1 MTKVKNLS
9 LEQDENNQDVLE
21 FENNLEKTSRDLVA
35 DILNRARSAIA
46 HESLDT
52 KQIMLPKQNF
62 ASSLPQLSITTLS
75 PPKYVSENDKNTG
88 ECDDAFGITSI
99 NHKSVINE
107 EIQPSNFHEELT
119 IQQAPSEEKV
129 SNQYQTKSDFKSNI
143 LNDFRGIGVG
153 SATPDTPHQR
163 DYQWK
168 SSIDLPPANNTAF
181 THSYN
186 YPQKPVYLRE
196 MSFSPPSLS
205 YDLVKDDLITSSPP
219 NNSNCIGEFIALSKM
234 LTYRQDSPTVINTD
248 DMEQKLKPFSSP
260 LPIYIPSTACTRIL
274 KNSEVHRFT
283 GDCNSQQRRLRH
295 NDSEVAKL
303 SYSDS
308 TSSELEKISIEYK
321 NNSFMTNKKQANKPN
336 IPRLQLP
343 SSPKLTHSPKTN
355 QMRIRQSSLLRNSIT
370 SKSNSLK
377 IPKSTSSSLC
387 WWEPLNRYDAHI
399 MEVEG
404 INNSPYNDKFNL
416 PEPNPEVLKHY
427 YYLCAQQPVKE
438 ASLMKAINEAEI
450 QAKYDKIAH
459 YEFLRRKSLQNQY
472 KRTRFLNSHQSRKFG
487 IESKHLNKINN
498 NNNNSTNRPNL
509 CRPEHFT
516 HSLQKE
522 NKPKKPSEYSDED
535 DLCSTMKKSK
545 KQRSV
550 LSSTIH
556 NSQSRRVSSKSNSRV
571 RSSLKVRNKGLD
583 KNEYNQNDSINH
595 HIHFDH
601 HERRLHSSNNQ
612 RTQRSQSPIENRI
625 NTIKDS
631 DYNRSIHSPISYF
644 LDFNDKPDY
653 NQHCTNLHSEY
664 FPINKQHADSP
675 TYINSEYADNLP
687 KAFHSTE
694 LQTENHSNENGLH
707 NKSIHSRRNNLHT
720 IHPNSS
726 FYRNS
731 DLYSGSLDR
740 LRRRCHS
747 IERELGSIERDKYEQ
762 GLNNPISGDPRVDA
776 LTSANRI
783 LRQRLHDIQKLQENR
798 EHALNK
804 AHEMVNGLLNKQQK
818 QASIIREST
827 RNFAQT
833 PSTLLTNNHDIDDD
847 HNRKSYITNL
857 YKPVIKDDSF
867 NLPTY
872 TPTKYRHYHN
882 QHHLQ
887 CHHDVN
893 HITDH
898 YDRNYNQ
905 HSPYNHCSNQRKP
918 FNSRNNST
926 NLLLE
931 KLRSDYADLA
941 NSVCRIEEKAR
952 DAASS
957 VQSLLRQFQMG
968 LMEPVNFSSMNQL
981 PNSDSHESF
990 NRESYSNELYDKSVM
1005 LRLQKARDTLDQL
1018 KSDSFRPSINLQRQV
1033 DYTVPLTIS
1042 VTPTTNSLL
1051 SSSIPV
1057 MTTTSGTVPSKMN
1070 HYNLHEPHL
1079 KHPNVYNRPYT
1090 NSLRSTWHIS

>member
-9 LEQDENNQDVLE
+9 VEQDENNQDVLE
-21 FENNLEKTSRDLVA
+21 FEDNLEKTSRDLVA

-52 KQIMLPKQNF
+52 KQIMLLPQNF
-62 ASSLPQLSITTLS
+62 TSSLPQLSTATLS

-99 NHKSVINE
+99 NHKSVVNE

-119 IQQAPSEEKV
+119 IQQEPSEEKV
-129 SNQYQTKSDFKSNI
+129 SNQYQTKFDFKSNI

-153 SATPDTPHQR
+153 SATPDTPRQR

-168 SSIDLPPANNTAF
+168 SSIDLPPANNTTF

-196 MSFSPPSLS
+196 MSLSPPSLS

-219 NNSNCIGEFIALSKM
+219 NNSNCIGEFTASSKM

-295 NDSEVAKL
+295 NDSEVGKL

-321 NNSFMTNKKQANKPN
+321 NDSFMTNKKQANKPN

-370 SKSNSLK
+370 TSKSNSLK

-387 WWEPLNRYDAHI
+387 WWEPLNRHDAHI
-399 MEVEG
+399 IEVEG

-459 YEFLRRKSLQNQY
+459 YEFLRRKSLQHQY

-516 HSLQKE
+516 HLLQKE

-556 NSQSRRVSSKSNSRV
+556 N
-571 RSSLKVRNKGLD
+571 
-583 KNEYNQNDSINH
+583 
-595 HIHFDH
+595 
-601 HERRLHSSNNQ
+601 
-612 RTQRSQSPIENRI
+612 
-625 NTIKDS
+625 
-631 DYNRSIHSPISYF
+631 
-644 LDFNDKPDY
+644 
-653 NQHCTNLHSEY
+653 
-664 FPINKQHADSP
+664 INKQNADSP
-675 TYINSEYADNLP
+675 TYINCEYADNLP
-687 KAFHSTE
+687 KPFHSAE

-762 GLNNPISGDPRVDA
+762 GLSNPISGDPRVDA

-833 PSTLLTNNHDIDDD
+833 PSTSLTNNHDIDDD

-905 HSPYNHCSNQRKP
+905 HSPYNYCSNQRKP
-918 FNSRNNST
+918 FNCRNNST

-968 LMEPVNFSSMNQL
+968 LMEPVNFNSMNQL

-1005 LRLQKARDTLDQL
+1005 LRLQKARDKLDQL

-1042 VTPTTNSLL
+1042 VAPTTNSLL

>member
-9 LEQDENNQDVLE
+9 VEQDENNQDVLE
-21 FENNLEKTSRDLVA
+21 FEDNLEKTSRDLVA

-46 HESLDT
+46 HEALDT

-88 ECDDAFGITSI
+88 ECDDVFGITSI

-129 SNQYQTKSDFKSNI
+129 SNQYQTKFDFKSNI

-153 SATPDTPHQR
+153 SATPDTPRQR

-168 SSIDLPPANNTAF
+168 SSIDLPPANNTTF

-196 MSFSPPSLS
+196 MSLSPPSLS

-219 NNSNCIGEFIALSKM
+219 NNSNCIGEFTASSKM

-295 NDSEVAKL
+295 NDSEVDKL

-355 QMRIRQSSLLRNSIT
+355 QMRIRQPSLLRNSITT

-377 IPKSTSSSLC
+377 IPKYTSSSLC
-387 WWEPLNRYDAHI
+387 WWEPLNRHDAHI

-459 YEFLRRKSLQNQY
+459 YEFLRRKSLQHQY

-516 HSLQKE
+516 HLLQKE

-556 NSQSRRVSSKSNSRV
+556 NVSYCI
-571 RSSLKVRNKGLD
+571 LYL
-583 KNEYNQNDSINH
+583 IN
-595 HIHFDH
+595 
-601 HERRLHSSNNQ
+601 
-612 RTQRSQSPIENRI
+612 
-625 NTIKDS
+625 
-631 DYNRSIHSPISYF
+631 
-644 LDFNDKPDY
+644 
-653 NQHCTNLHSEY
+653 
-664 FPINKQHADSP
+664 
-675 TYINSEYADNLP
+675 
-687 KAFHSTE
+687 
-694 LQTENHSNENGLH
+694 
-707 NKSIHSRRNNLHT
+707 
-720 IHPNSS
+720 
-726 FYRNS
+726 
-731 DLYSGSLDR
+731 
-740 LRRRCHS
+740 
-747 IERELGSIERDKYEQ
+747 
-762 GLNNPISGDPRVDA
+762 
-776 LTSANRI
+776 
-783 LRQRLHDIQKLQENR
+783 
-798 EHALNK
+798 
-804 AHEMVNGLLNKQQK
+804 
-818 QASIIREST
+818 
-827 RNFAQT
+827 
-833 PSTLLTNNHDIDDD
+833 
-847 HNRKSYITNL
+847 
-857 YKPVIKDDSF
+857 
-867 NLPTY
+867 
-872 TPTKYRHYHN
+872 
-882 QHHLQ
+882 
-887 CHHDVN
+887 
-893 HITDH
+893 
-898 YDRNYNQ
+898 
-905 HSPYNHCSNQRKP
+905 
-918 FNSRNNST
+918 
-926 NLLLE
+926 
-931 KLRSDYADLA
+931 
-941 NSVCRIEEKAR
+941 
-952 DAASS
+952 
-957 VQSLLRQFQMG
+957 
-968 LMEPVNFSSMNQL
+968 
-981 PNSDSHESF
+981 
-990 NRESYSNELYDKSVM
+990 
-1005 LRLQKARDTLDQL
+1005 
-1018 KSDSFRPSINLQRQV
+1018 
-1033 DYTVPLTIS
+1033 
-1042 VTPTTNSLL
+1042 
-1051 SSSIPV
+1051 
-1057 MTTTSGTVPSKMN
+1057 
-1070 HYNLHEPHL
+1070 
-1079 KHPNVYNRPYT
+1079 
-1090 NSLRSTWHIS
+1090 

>member
-9 LEQDENNQDVLE
+9 VEQDENNQDVLE
-21 FENNLEKTSRDLVA
+21 FEDNLEKTSRDLVA

-52 KQIMLPKQNF
+52 KQIMLPKENF

-129 SNQYQTKSDFKSNI
+129 SNQYQTKFDFKSNI

-153 SATPDTPHQR
+153 SATPDTPRQR
-163 DYQWK
+163 DYPWK

-196 MSFSPPSLS
+196 MSLSPPSLS

-219 NNSNCIGEFIALSKM
+219 NNSNCIGEFTASSKM

-295 NDSEVAKL
+295 NDSEVGKL

-370 SKSNSLK
+370 TSKSNSLK

-387 WWEPLNRYDAHI
+387 WWEPLNRHDAHI

-404 INNSPYNDKFNL
+404 RNNSPYNDKFNL

-498 NNNNSTNRPNL
+498 NNNISTNRPNL

-516 HSLQKE
+516 HLLQKE

-556 NSQSRRVSSKSNSRV
+556 N
-571 RSSLKVRNKGLD
+571 
-583 KNEYNQNDSINH
+583 
-595 HIHFDH
+595 
-601 HERRLHSSNNQ
+601 
-612 RTQRSQSPIENRI
+612 
-625 NTIKDS
+625 
-631 DYNRSIHSPISYF
+631 
-644 LDFNDKPDY
+644 
-653 NQHCTNLHSEY
+653 
-664 FPINKQHADSP
+664 INKQHADSP
-675 TYINSEYADNLP
+675 TYIDSEYADNLP

-694 LQTENHSNENGLH
+694 LQTENHSNGNGLH

-762 GLNNPISGDPRVDA
+762 GLSNPISGDPRVDA

-905 HSPYNHCSNQRKP
+905 HSPYNYCSNQRKP

-968 LMEPVNFSSMNQL
+968 LMEPVNFNSMNQL

-990 NRESYSNELYDKSVM
+990 NKESYSNELYDKSVM

-1042 VTPTTNSLL
+1042 VAPTTDSLL

-1079 KHPNVYNRPYT
+1079 KHRNVYSRPYT